1 MYNNSLK
8 IKNFGPI
15 KEGYQE
21 NDGFIPFN
29 QLCVFC
35 GTQGTG
41 KSTVVKL
48 YSTFVWLE
56 KAIVRGD
63 FSPSYIEQ
71 YNRFA
76 NKFLDYQGIKEYLK
90 DNTELHYKG
99 QSVEFIY
106 KNKKIYVHLRAN
118 GDGEYERPQIMYFP
132 AERTLLSVIEKAAGI
147 KGMPQSLATM
157 LEDYRLA
164 CRSFTRDLPLPIN
177 NLIFH
182 YDALNQIVSLVSQDY
197 KVRLSEASSGLQSLS
212 PMYVTLR
219 YLFDSV
225 QKDGATNI
233 SSEEQEKIDKR
244 IYDILKDDT
253 LGDEIRSKLI
263 KKLSN
268 NRNMRLIS
276 IIEEPEQNLFPDSQ
290 EKILHQLINLSA
302 HQENQLLLTTH
313 SPYVLNYLMLA
324 IKANE
329 VAKVITDDKDL
340 EALQLIVP
348 QTSYIEGEKVTV
360 YQLSLDGTIKQLET
374 YENMPSDANY
384 LNQHMM
390 EINNRYSSLV
400 ELQSLYE

>member
-1 MYNNSLK
+1 MYYNSLK

-56 KAIVRGD
+56 KALIRGD

-76 NKFLDYQGIKEYLK
+76 NRFLDYQGIKEYLK

-106 KNKKIYVHLRAN
+106 KNKKFSVNLHSKEE
-118 GDGEYERPQIMYFP
+118 GEYERPQIMYFP
-132 AERTLLSVIEKAAGI
+132 AERTLLSVIEKATGI

-177 NLIFH
+177 NVIFH
-182 YDALNQIVSLVSQDY
+182 YDALNQIASLVSQDY

-219 YLFDSV
+219 YLFDSI

-290 EKILHQLINLSA
+290 EKILHQLISLSA

-313 SPYVLNYLMLA
+313 SPYVLNYLMLT

-329 VAKVITDDKDL
+329 VAKVVTEPRDL
-340 EALQLIVP
+340 NALHLIVP
-348 QTSYIEGEKVTV
+348 ETSYIEGNQVTV
-360 YQLSLDGTIKQLET
+360 YQLTLDGIIKQLET

>member
-1 MYNNSLK
+1 MFCNYLK
-8 IKNFGPI
+8 IKNFGPV
-15 KEGYQE
+15 KEGYQD

-56 KAIVRGD
+56 KALVRGD
-63 FSPSYIEQ
+63 FSSSYIEQ

-76 NKFLDYQGIKEYLK
+76 NRFLDYQGIKEYLK
-90 DNTELHYKG
+90 DDTELHYKG
-99 QSVEFIY
+99 QSAEFIY
-106 KNKKIYVHLRAN
+106 RNKKFSVHFRSKDEGA
-118 GDGEYERPQIMYFP
+118 YERPQIMYFP
-132 AERTLLSVIEKAAGI
+132 AERTLLSVIEKASGV

-164 CRSFTRDLPLPIN
+164 CRSFTRDLPLPVN
-177 NLIFH
+177 NVIFH
-182 YDALNQIVSLVSQDY
+182 YDALNQIVSLVTQDY

-212 PMYVTLR
+212 PLYVTLR
-219 YLFDSV
+219 YLFDSI
-225 QKDGATNI
+225 QKDGASNI

-253 LGDEIRSKLI
+253 LGDEMRSKLI

-268 NRNMRLIS
+268 NRNTRLVS

-290 EKILHQLINLSA
+290 EKILHQLINFSA

-313 SPYVLNYLMLA
+313 SPYILNYLMLA

-329 VAKVITDDKDL
+329 VAKVITETKDL
-340 EALQLIVP
+340 EVLKSIVP
-348 QTSYIEGEKVTV
+348 EISYIDGRKVTV
-360 YQLSLDGTIKQLET
+360 YQLTLDGTIKQLET
-374 YENMPSDANY
+374 YENMPSDANF

-390 EINNRYSSLV
+390 EINTRYSTLV